1 MGTGGKAIGVR
12 VRKPARYNL
21 FLARIGNGL
30 SCRDMAKILGISHEA
45 YLNIEHG
52 WTKKIDYR
60 VAQKLVEL
68 FGLEPEVL
76 FAGKEYSICENK
88 KLSEKFR
95 LLASREDGKLELVCI
110 QT

>member
-1 MGTGGKAIGVR
+1 MFRGIGT
-12 VRKPARYNL
+12 RKRIPLRYNL
-21 FLARIGNGL
+21 FIARVGNGF

-45 YLNIEHG
+45 YLNIEQG

-60 VAQKLVEL
+60 VAQKLVEM
-68 FGLEPEVL
+68 FGMRPEEL

-95 LLASREDGKLELVCI
+95 LLASRENGKLELVCI